1 MYVQLQDCH
10 VGMNFSIA
18 KSMPNPSGKVKL
30 QLVMKFCKILRK
42 RKIFADFG
50 GKNAVL

>member
-1 MYVQLQDCH
+1 MD
-10 VGMNFSIA
+10 FSIA
-18 KSMPNPSGKVKL
+18 KSMPNLLEKVKS

-42 RKIFADFG
+42 REIFVDFG